1 MKLVG
6 DKLREWAI
14 NEQSETKADAFGR
27 SAFNRYYYASFLITR
42 GMLKELN
49 PEWAKAKHKNI
60 PDILKKSLIDRV
72 RRQIKIIER
81 KKLFDVRDSS
91 KQRRS
96 LNIAV
101 AGLSGL
107 LSSASSVRVTA
118 DYEPECQVVRA
129 GNLITLSNQ
138 SLEAAKNWPDR
149 AEAFSKVILKV
160 WRELGLS

>member
-1 MKLVG
+1 MKVVG

-14 NEQSETKADAFGR
+14 NEHSETKADAFGR

-42 GMLKELN
+42 EMLKELN
-49 PEWAKAKHKNI
+49 PEWARAPHREI
-60 PDILKKSLIDRV
+60 PVILEKSIIGRV
-72 RRQIKIIER
+72 KRQIKNTER
-81 KKLFDVRDSS
+81 KKLYAVRDSS

-101 AGLSGL
+101 AELSGL
-107 LSSASSVRVTA
+107 LSSAFSVRVTA
-118 DYEPECQVVRA
+118 DYEPECRVVRA
-129 GNLITLSNQ
+129 GNLITLNNQ
-138 SLEAAKNWPDR
+138 SLEAAKSWPDR